1 MNNKNIN
8 NNTNTNTTKKSIG
21 DSNKKVI
28 LSLKDVYKKY
38 YLGQVPTNALDGVN
52 LDIYE
57 GEILVILGPSGSRKN
72 YLTKC
77 SIWS

>member
-1 MNNKNIN
+1 MNNNKK
-8 NNTNTNTTKKSIG
+8 NTNNIDENKLKNTN
-21 DSNKKVI
+21 KVI

-38 YLGQVPTNALDGVN
+38 YLVQVPTNALDGVN

-72 YLTKC
+72 YFIKFN
-77 SIWS
+77 WEQ

>member
-1 MNNKNIN
+1 MNNNKK
-8 NNTNTNTTKKSIG
+8 NTNNIDENKLKNTN
-21 DSNKKVI
+21 KVI

-38 YLGQVPTNALDGVN
+38 YLSQVPTNALDGVN

-72 YLTKC
+72 YFIKC
-77 SIWS
+77 SIWT

>member
-1 MNNKNIN
+1 MNNNKK
-8 NNTNTNTTKKSIG
+8 NTNNIDENKLKNTN
-21 DSNKKVI
+21 KVI

-72 YLTKC
+72 YFIKC
-77 SIWS
+77 SIWT

>member
-1 MNNKNIN
+1 MNNKKR
-8 NNTNTNTTKKSIG
+8 NTNNIKNSK
-21 DSNKKVI
+21 DDNDKKVI

-77 SIWS
+77 FIWT

>member
-1 MNNKNIN
+1 MNNNKK
-8 NNTNTNTTKKSIG
+8 NTNNIDENKLKNTN
-21 DSNKKVI
+21 KVI

-77 SIWS
+77 FIWT

>member
-1 MNNKNIN
+1 MNNKKK
-8 NNTNTNTTKKSIG
+8 NTNNIKKSK
-21 DSNKKVI
+21 DDNNKKVI

-77 SIWS
+77 SIWT

>member
-1 MNNKNIN
+1 MNNNKK
-8 NNTNTNTTKKSIG
+8 NTNNIDENKLKNTN
-21 DSNKKVI
+21 KVI

>member
-1 MNNKNIN
+1 MNNNKK
-8 NNTNTNTTKKSIG
+8 NTNNIDENKLKNTN
-21 DSNKKVI
+21 KVI

-38 YLGQVPTNALDGVN
+38 YLGQVPTNALDGAN

-72 YLTKC
+72 YFIKC
-77 SIWS
+77 SIWT